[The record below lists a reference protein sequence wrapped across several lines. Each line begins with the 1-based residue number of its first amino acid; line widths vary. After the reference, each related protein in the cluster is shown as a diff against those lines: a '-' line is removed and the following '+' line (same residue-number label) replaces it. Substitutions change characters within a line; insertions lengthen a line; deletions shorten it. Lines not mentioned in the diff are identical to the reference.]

1 MVFPFHFEQLLQVC
15 SFMQQRIE
23 SMHDSWIESMMKLAR
38 NDVITANNKP
48 PMKILLHMG
57 LLTKEMGLN
66 FGMAALHGGPLGE
79 LVQWSDL
86 MATLHLLGHDVT
98 LSWSPERL
106 KYLLGNI
113 DDFNGCL
120 PTKRKFDLVFTD
132 VNGVSQMMQILGS
145 LHDYRCVLRV
155 LDVFGTE
162 AEFNHPFF
170 NPNKHQNGDWG
181 GYGLN
186 LAQFFTH
193 FPHSPDNS
201 FLGFVIAKQPE
212 MTTSRL
218 RDRALI
224 YGKRAEI
231 LRGRKKESFL
241 ELIRH
246 QFPDV
251 HATIKGEVPEDVVN
265 HGNVNQKT
273 FLGLLRSAKLFV
285 GFESPIEGPAAL
297 EAISQGAVFLNPK
310 FDPPKSLDLSK
321 PTRRKIKSQNPF
333 AEEFIGESI
342 VEMIFLRVF

>member
-1 MVFPFHFEQLLQVC
+1 MQRWHCLLVTW
-15 SFMQQRIE
+15 FY
-23 SMHDSWIESMMKLAR
+23 
-38 NDVITANNKP
+38 DV
-48 PMKILLHMG
+48 
-57 LLTKEMGLN
+57 
-66 FGMAALHGGPLGE
+66 
-79 LVQWSDL
+79 
-86 MATLHLLGHDVT
+86 
-98 LSWSPERL
+98 
-106 KYLLGNI
+106 
-113 DDFNGCL
+113 
-120 PTKRKFDLVFTD
+120 
-132 VNGVSQMMQILGS
+132 
-145 LHDYRCVLRV
+145 
-155 LDVFGTE
+155 
-162 AEFNHPFF
+162 
-170 NPNKHQNGDWG
+170 
-181 GYGLN
+181 
-186 LAQFFTH
+186 
-193 FPHSPDNS
+193 
-201 FLGFVIAKQPE
+201 
-212 MTTSRL
+212 

-246 QFPDV
+246 QFPNV

-342 VEMIFLRVF
+342 FEMIFLRVF